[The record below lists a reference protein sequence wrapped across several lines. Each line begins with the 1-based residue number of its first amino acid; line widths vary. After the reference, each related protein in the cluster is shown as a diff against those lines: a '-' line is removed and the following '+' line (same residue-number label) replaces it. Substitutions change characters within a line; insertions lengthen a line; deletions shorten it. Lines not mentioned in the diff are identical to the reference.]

1 MNITRFVQIGA
12 TLAALVAVSLGL
24 GTYSNADLTPLHIG
38 FGVVV
43 TLALLVLSLM
53 AVLTGELRRLGVV
66 GIIYALL
73 LPLFGATHAMIWPGD
88 WHWLVQAAHLM
99 VSFGAIPFIDN
110 LRRRYMNLK
119 RPAANVSGQPQPV
132 R

>member
-1 MNITRFVQIGA
+1 MNLPRFVQISA

-24 GTYSNADLTPLHIG
+24 GTYSNADLTSIHIV
-38 FGVVV
+38 FGILV

-66 GIIYALL
+66 GIVYAII
-73 LPLFGATHAMIWPGD
+73 LPLFGATHALILPGD

-110 LRRRYMNLK
+110 LRRRYISLTRTTTKM
-119 RPAANVSGQPQPV
+119 SGRPQPV

>member
-1 MNITRFVQIGA
+1 MNMARLVQIGA
-12 TLAALVAVSLGL
+12 TLAALAAVSLGL

-53 AVLTGELRRLGVV
+53 AVLTGELRRLGIVGVV
-66 GIIYALL
+66 YALI
-73 LPLFGATHAMIWPGD
+73 LPLFGATQAMIWPGD

-110 LRRRYMNLK
+110 LRRRYMDLK
-119 RPAANVSGQPQPV
+119 RTATTMRGQPQPV
-132 R
+132 S